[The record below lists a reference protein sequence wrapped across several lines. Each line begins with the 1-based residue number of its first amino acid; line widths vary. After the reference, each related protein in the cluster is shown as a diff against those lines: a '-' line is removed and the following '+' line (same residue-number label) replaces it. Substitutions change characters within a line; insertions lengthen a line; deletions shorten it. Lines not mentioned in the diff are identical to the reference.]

1 MSEKQ
6 RPFGVSMTERE
17 MEECLPADE
26 AAFRSPVPTQIV
38 SNGEYNPL
46 PQTAK
51 QKQVESLSILVNG
64 RKKHPAYRAIRP
76 ATGHCKPCFEMWQAR
91 QELEDLDKWTVS

>member
-1 MSEKQ
+1 MTDKQ
-6 RPFGVSMTERE
+6 RPFGVSMTDRE

-51 QKQVESLSILVNG
+51 QKQVEALIKETADKEAKRNNMSR
-64 RKKHPAYRAIRP
+64 RKFLG
-76 ATGHCKPCFEMWQAR
+76 TGAGLQLP
-91 QELEDLDKWTVS
+91 S